1 MNEKML
7 DLLIYSLDNNLTEA
21 EQAKLDAALAA
32 SASLRAEKEQLLQM
46 RTALGNFSLEKDSA
60 FTADLMQHLDQQQ
73 RIKLGA
79 RIRRIYP
86 RVVAACI
93 IIALLSMLGIY
104 LAEGSFSMEAIVGI
118 QDLTPEDAYS
128 YLDY

>member
-7 DLLIYSLDNNLTEA
+7 DLLIYSLDNDLTEA
-21 EQAKLDAALAA
+21 EQATLDAALEA

-46 RTALGNFSLEKDSA
+46 RAALENFSLEKDTQ
-60 FTADLMQHLDQQQ
+60 FTADLMQQLDKQ
-73 RIKLGA
+73 KSNNLGA

-86 RVVAACI
+86 RVAAACAI
-93 IIALLSMLGIY
+93 IVLLSILGIY
-104 LAEGSFSMEAIVGI
+104 LVEGNFSMEAIVGI